1 VPAATEPMR
10 VLFAYR
16 DDVDVD
22 GGAATVMK
30 QTAAALGEVGVE
42 VDITYEVCPDP
53 RGYDVVHAWN
63 VWLPGTA
70 LKQLEHLREQGA
82 VVVWQPFYLDLGE
95 HTWANRAIPAVLGGQ
110 ATEERRAE
118 LVRALAA
125 GVVKVG
131 DMTQRTVNEPVA
143 GFHATVK
150 RMLELVDHVCV
161 CSTHEIQQLAQMAR
175 APELRFTVARHG
187 VDADAFAGARPEPF
201 LERFG
206 VEDAI
211 LCVGAV
217 EGRKNQLMLCE
228 ALRGTGLP
236 IVLVG
241 PCYEPWYLDLCKQRG
256 DNVLHTGRVPREM
269 VASALKAAALHV
281 LPSFT
286 EGSALASLEA
296 AAAGCPVVV
305 SNRSSEFE
313 YYGDLARFCDPVDVE
328 SIRDTVL
335 HAYEESHDPQW
346 RSALSEHVRGYTWA
360 DAATRS
366 VEAYHRAKARRA
378 GAERKACGL
387 ETARGRVLLAFA
399 DELVSE
405 PSLLDTYAA
414 AYGADDD
421 VTLAIRT
428 GGLDGD
434 TERALMQAAAA
445 AGLEGPGAPD
455 LLALPALTPEQ
466 EGILARQAEG
476 ALTRRAPA
484 APFDAVA
491 PLHVG

>member
-1 VPAATEPMR
+1 MR

-22 GGAATVMK
+22 GGAASVMK
-30 QTAAALGEVGVE
+30 QTAAALGEIGVE
-42 VDITYEVCPDP
+42 VDISYEACPDP

-63 VWLPGTA
+63 VWQPGSA
-70 LKQLEHLREQGA
+70 LKQLEHLREQDA
-82 VVVWQPFYLDLGE
+82 VVVWQPFYLDLSE
-95 HTWANRAIPAVLGGQ
+95 YTWANRAIPGVLGGKT
-110 ATEERRAE
+110 TEEHRAE
-118 LVRALAA
+118 LLRALAA
-125 GVVKVG
+125 GGIEVAG
-131 DMTQRTVNEPVA
+131 MTQRSVNEPVA
-143 GFHATVK
+143 GFHAAVR
-150 RMLELVDHVCV
+150 RMLELVDHVCA
-161 CSTHEIQQLAQMAR
+161 CSTHEIQQLAQMTR
-175 APELRFTVARHG
+175 APELRFTVVRHG
-187 VDADAFAGARPEPF
+187 VDAGAFADARPEPF

-206 VEDAI
+206 VEDAV

-217 EGRKNQLMLCE
+217 DGRKNQLMLCE

-241 PCYEPWYLDLCKQRG
+241 PCYEPSYLDLCKRRG
-256 DNVLHTGRVPREM
+256 DHVLHTGRVPREL

-281 LPSFT
+281 LPSFA

-335 HAYEESHDPQW
+335 RAYEESHDPQW
-346 RSALSEHVRGYTWA
+346 GSALSEHVRNYTWA
-360 DAATRS
+360 DAATRT
-366 VEAYHRAKARRA
+366 VDAYRRALARRA

-387 ETARGRVLLAFA
+387 ESARGRVLLAFA

-405 PSLLDTYAA
+405 PSLLKAYAA
-414 AYGADDD
+414 AYGAADD

-434 TERALMQAAAA
+434 TERALMQAAAG
-445 AGLEGPGAPD
+445 AGLEGPEAPD

-476 ALTRRAPA
+476 ALTRRAPSP
-484 APFDAVA
+484 PFDAVA
-491 PLHVG
+491 PLLVG